1 MSDIKNFIT
10 DEKSRIDNIVI
21 GLTQEE
27 YTELNPDI
35 EFLKSL
41 LDLLGKT
48 DISPTQKKEIKKDI
62 KKKVNDL
69 DKQILILLLWEKI

>member
-48 DISPTQKKEIKKDI
+48 DISTTQKKEIKKDI
-62 KKKVNDL
+62 KKKS
-69 DKQILILLLWEKI
+69 K

>member
-48 DISPTQKKEIKKDI
+48 DISPTQEKH
-62 KKKVNDL
+62 L
-69 DKQILILLLWEKI
+69 RLLVW

>member
-62 KKKVNDL
+62 KKKS
-69 DKQILILLLWEKI
+69 K